1 MHQRKNF
8 SYINASIDDIILHF
22 QSSTSQAI
30 HAART
35 AHPITTPVGA
45 KIADAYYK
53 FKLAQLESKL
63 SR

>member
-8 SYINASIDDIILHF
+8 SYINASVDDIILHF
-22 QSSTSQAI
+22 QSSSSQAI
-30 HAART
+30 HAARR
-35 AHPITTPVGA
+35 AHPLGSDVA
-45 KIADAYYK
+45 SKIEDAYYK